1 MPYGQV
7 VLNFKDKDGDLVQ
20 LNNESDMKL
29 LTKYAT
35 MKRFQK
41 DPLKAKWSIYITKV
55 GDYSVYNT
63 HPYETK

>member
-1 MPYGQV
+1 MPYGEV

-20 LNNESDMKL
+20 LNDTSDVKL
-29 LTKYAT
+29 LHKYAASV
-35 MKRFQK
+35 RRVK
-41 DPLKAKWSIYITKV
+41 DPLCANWALYITKV